1 MTSRLGSNSSPLM
14 HGDQISHPRE
24 GKGGQIPGVCRV
36 CWAML
41 GGGMLKLRFDRYITD
56 LRCILDR
63 FYMALCTLFHDKNE
77 NLAHNHSFLLQTRGR
92 GGG

>member
-1 MTSRLGSNSSPLM
+1 MGIKFPTP
-14 HGDQISHPRE
+14 
-24 GKGGQIPGVCRV
+24 GKAKGAKYPGYAGV